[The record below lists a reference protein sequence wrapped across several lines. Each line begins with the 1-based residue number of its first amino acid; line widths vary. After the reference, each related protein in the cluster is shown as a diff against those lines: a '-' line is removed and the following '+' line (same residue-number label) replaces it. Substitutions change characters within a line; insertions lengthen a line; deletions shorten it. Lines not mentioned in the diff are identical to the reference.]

1 MEIFK
6 QRLLLYVENL
16 GQSVRAFE
24 RECGLSNGIIAS
36 SSIKGPS
43 VDVVLKIASTHPDLN
58 LNWLFR
64 GEGQMLNPAAPATTE
79 QKPTV
84 EVHHIQTINIG
95 NWKELVEL
103 IKDK

>member
-1 MEIFK
+1 MGHTK
-6 QRLLLYVENL
+6 
-16 GQSVRAFE
+16 FE
-24 RECGLSNGIIAS
+24 DYCGLNHGTISD
-36 SSIKGPS
+36 IKVNGPS
-43 VDVVLKIASTHPDLN
+43 AANVTKIAVKCPELN

-64 GEGQMLNPAAPATTE
+64 GEGQMLNPATPATTE